1 MRIAKSRL
9 KEIILE
15 ELGSVDEGY
24 REERTHYAINPDGNL
39 NRILDLEKRLN
50 SLEDQVAG
58 IGEPLQEEL
67 LNENPLAA
75 LAPKVIEFVVKNPK
89 ILGMLAK
96 ALGPMLAKSMGGEDE
111 KGGAAGGA
119 MADLAGAVG
128 AITEE

>member
-89 ILGMLAK
+89 ILEMLAK

>member
-39 NRILDLEKRLN
+39 SRILDLEKRLN
-50 SLEDQVAG
+50 SLEEQVAG
-58 IGEPLQEEL
+58 IGEPLQEGL
-67 LNENPLAA
+67 LNENMLAS

-89 ILGMLAK
+89 IMQMLAK
-96 ALGPMLAKSMGGEDE
+96 ALGPMLAKTMGGGDE
-111 KGGAAGGA
+111 EGGAAGGA
-119 MADLAGAVG
+119 MSDLAGAVG